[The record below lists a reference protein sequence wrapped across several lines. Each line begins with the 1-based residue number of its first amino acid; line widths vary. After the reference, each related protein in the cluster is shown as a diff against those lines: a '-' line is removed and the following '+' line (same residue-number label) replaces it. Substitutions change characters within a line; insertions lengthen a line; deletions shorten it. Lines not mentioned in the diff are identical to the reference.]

1 MRIGIRLTILADQI
15 NPERI
20 GWITC
25 GTEGN
30 GKAIV
35 LGRAGRHIA
44 CRDDSATDVGQ
55 QSQAKQKLPNS
66 DFAKNETGTQSAH
79 AEKYITKVVAD

>member
-20 GWITC
+20 GSIASR
-25 GTEGN
+25 TEGN

-35 LGRAGRHIA
+35 LCRAGRHIA
-44 CRDDSATDVGQ
+44 RRDDGATDVGQ

-66 DFAKNETGTQSAH
+66 DFAENETGTQGAH